1 MTDPTRPT
9 DAELEAGHA
18 RLLAL
23 DTRVTITPFHV
34 PYVMTAEEVEQA
46 QAAQATV
53 AKWNWPELKAYY
65 ESIRSMCKEPVWT
78 ARQRPREPRFMDCT
92 LPPPDPLPRGPLSP
106 EAAAIYERLDEP
118 HVVGSLPSTRGRP
131 YPQRPPAQGRRR
143 HGFQA

>member
-1 MTDPTRPT
+1 MH
-9 DAELEAGHA
+9 L
-18 RLLAL
+18 
-23 DTRVTITPFHV
+23 TP
-34 PYVMTAEEVEQA
+34 EQA
-46 QAAQATV
+46 VYSAAFTQALAAVCGLGRTRGDV
-53 AKWNWPELKAYY
+53 
-65 ESIRSMCKEPVWT
+65 
-78 ARQRPREPRFMDCT
+78 DCT